1 MDIMKAKGILALTGE
16 NLRCA
21 AMPLGGIG
29 TGTIALGGDGLLKQ
43 WQITNTVKHRA
54 FVPNSF
60 FAVRTRILST
70 SNANPISRALICTK
84 PHDDIDFTPAKSVS
98 DHIITKNM
106 KEFVDKLPQVEN
118 IIFSGEYPISFLKFE
133 DKSLPIETSL
143 IAFTPFIP
151 LDSKN
156 SGIPVVVFQFH
167 VKNISNEPI
176 EVTLLG
182 NMFNFLGWDGL
193 KTIRGETHPHFG
205 GNYNIHKRV
214 SNWNALHLKSKT
226 LLKSDKR
233 YGDLTFAID
242 QHDAMV
248 SPQWENLDKFWSMF
262 SDTGVLSE
270 VDHNDISEYEKTWTG
285 SLAIKKVLNPGEK
298 KVINYCL
305 TWNFP
310 NRKIDWHLNKS
321 LINDDKTEYWV
332 GNRYNEWFQNSFETL
347 KYVQNNWEMLL
358 NYTTKFHEDFFS
370 SSIPHEIL
378 TSISATLST
387 IRTPTCFWIRD
398 GTFQGFEGC
407 HGASTRKSSGGCCPL
422 NCTHVWNYEFSLA
435 HLFPSLERT
444 MRETEFKMQHKLGYL
459 PHRTVI
465 PLYLPQFGEIP
476 DVGDVPP
483 AIDGMF
489 GMILK
494 IYRDFLITN
503 DRDFLKRSW
512 EYIEKLMNFIF
523 KEYENESDGL
533 ITKAQPNTYDCSI
546 YGLNTFISSL
556 NLIALLACE
565 QIALELDIK
574 NWAKICREKYNFMR
588 EVIDKECWNGE
599 YYIQKYDISEINK
612 FQYGIGCLSDQ
623 LIGQWWAF
631 HLGLGYIFPKAHVQQ
646 AIKSIVKY
654 NYKKTLNGLKQTPR
668 EFASN
673 YDSGLLTCSWP
684 NGGKPEIPTLYTDEV
699 WTGIEY
705 EVAALC
711 FYIGEIESGLKII
724 KAVRDRY
731 DGTHRN
737 PWNEVE
743 CGDHYVR
750 PMSSWTLLHS
760 LTGISYSS
768 KLHQLSLSP
777 KINQRDFR
785 SFFISN
791 SAWGNVY
798 QKIAQNMFTYS
809 ITISYGTLEL
819 SSITI
824 DLRDETKEVK
834 ISKSIVISEGK
845 YQNISVTQ
853 MLKGSIIEISFDET
867 LNLNEGHQLHLEFE

>member
-1 MDIMKAKGILALTGE
+1 
-16 NLRCA
+16 
-21 AMPLGGIG
+21 
-29 TGTIALGGDGLLKQ
+29 
-43 WQITNTVKHRA
+43 
-54 FVPNSF
+54 
-60 FAVRTRILST
+60 
-70 SNANPISRALICTK
+70 K
-84 PHDDIDFTPAKSVS
+84 PHDGIGFIPAKSVS
-98 DHIITKNM
+98 DHTIANNM
-106 KEFVDKLPQVEN
+106 KEFFNKLPQVEN
-118 IIFSGEYPISFLKFE
+118 IIYSGEYPISFLTFE
-133 DKSLPIETSL
+133 DEALPIETRL
-143 IAFTPFIP
+143 IAFNPFIP

-156 SGIPVVVFQFH
+156 SGIPVIIFQIH
-167 VKNISNEPI
+167 IKNISDAQI
-176 EVTLLG
+176 EATVLG
-182 NMFNFLGWDGL
+182 NLMNFLGWDGK
-193 KTIRGETHPHFG
+193 KTIRNESSPLFS
-205 GNYNIHKRV
+205 GNYNVQK
-214 SNWNALHLKSKT
+214 NLKSWKAIYMRSKT
-226 LLKSDKR
+226 LLKTDKR
-233 YGDLTFAID
+233 YGNLTFAID

-248 SPQWENLDKFWSMF
+248 SSQWENLENFWSTF
-262 SDTGVLSE
+262 SDTGVLFENKSG
-270 VDHNDISEYEKTWTG
+270 VISEYEKTWTG
-285 SLAIKKVLNPGEK
+285 SLATKIILNPGEK
-298 KVINYCL
+298 KVINFCL

-310 NRKIDWHLNKS
+310 NRKVDWHINTS
-321 LINDDKTEYWV
+321 LIREDKTEYWM
-332 GNRYNEWFQNSFETL
+332 GNRYNEWFKNSFETL

-358 NYTTKFHEDFFS
+358 DYTNKFHEDFYS
-370 SSIPHEIL
+370 STLPSEVL

-398 GTFQGFEGC
+398 GTFHGFEGC
-407 HGASTRKSSGGCCPL
+407 HGASTGKSSGGCCPL

-476 DVGDVPP
+476 DIGDVPP

-512 EYIEKLMNFIF
+512 VYIEKLMDFIF
-523 KEYENESDGL
+523 KEYENESDGM
-533 ITKAQPNTYDCSI
+533 ITRAQPNTYDCSI

-599 YYIQKYDISEINK
+599 YYIQKYDISEIKK
-612 FQYGIGCLSDQ
+612 FQYGTGCLSDQ

-631 HLGLGYIFPKAHVQQ
+631 HLGFGYIFPKTHVQQ

-654 NYKKTLNGLKQTPR
+654 NYKETLNGFKQTPR
-668 EFASN
+668 IFASN
-673 YDSGLLTCSWP
+673 YDSGLLVCSWP
-684 NGGKPEIPTLYTDEV
+684 NGGKPEVPTYYTDEV

-711 FYIGEIESGLKII
+711 FYTGVIESGLKII

-750 PMSSWTLLHS
+750 PMSSWTLLHA

-768 KLHQLSLSP
+768 KLNQLSVST
-777 KINQRDFR
+777 KINQRDFQ
-785 SFFISN
+785 SFFITN
-791 SAWGNVY
+791 SAWGKIS
-798 QKIAQNMFTYS
+798 QKITQKTLTCS

-819 SSITI
+819 SSIAI
-824 DLRDETKEVK
+824 DLKDIFHEGK
-834 ISKSIVISEGK
+834 ISKSTVISKGK
-845 YQNISVTQ
+845 YRDIRVTQ
-853 MLKGSIIEISFDET
+853 IFKGSIIEISLDE
-867 LNLNEGHQLHLEFE
+867 NLILDEGHQLLLEFD

>member
-1 MDIMKAKGILALTGE
+1 MKAKGILSLTGE
-16 NLRCA
+16 KLRCS
-21 AMPLGGIG
+21 AMPLGGVG

-43 WQITNTVKHRA
+43 WQITNTVTHKA

-60 FAVRTRILST
+60 FAVRTRTLNNSKEK
-70 SNANPISRALICTK
+70 PISRALICTK
-84 PHDDIDFTPAKSVS
+84 PHESIDFIPAKSVS
-98 DHIITKNM
+98 DHLITNTM
-106 KEFVDKLPQVEN
+106 KEFFNKLPQVEN
-118 IIFSGEYPISFLKFE
+118 IIFSGEYPISFLEFE

-143 IAFTPFIP
+143 IAFNPFIP

-156 SGIPVVVFQFH
+156 SGIPVIIFQIH
-167 VKNISNEPI
+167 IKNISNVQI
-176 EVTLLG
+176 EAIVLG
-182 NMFNFLGWDGL
+182 NFMNFLGWDGK
-193 KTIRGETHPHFG
+193 KTIRNESSPLFG
-205 GNYNIHKRV
+205 GNYNEQKNLNSWKAIYMR
-214 SNWNALHLKSKT
+214 SKT
-226 LLKSDKR
+226 LLKNDKR
-233 YGDLTFAID
+233 YGNLTFAID

-248 SPQWENLDKFWSMF
+248 SSQWENMDNFWSIF
-262 SDTGVLSE
+262 SDKGILLEDEHS
-270 VDHNDISEYEKTWTG
+270 DISEYEKTWTG
-285 SLAIKKVLNPGEK
+285 SLATKKVLNPGEE
-298 KVINYCL
+298 KVINFCL

-310 NRKIDWHLNKS
+310 NRKVDWHINKA
-321 LINDDKTEYWV
+321 LIDDDKTEYWM
-332 GNRYNEWFQNSFETL
+332 GNRYNEWFKNSFETL
-347 KYVQNNWEMLL
+347 KYVQKNWEMLL
-358 NYTTKFHEDFFS
+358 NYTNKFHNDFFS
-370 SSIPHEIL
+370 SSLPHEVL

-398 GTFQGFEGC
+398 GTFHGFEGC
-407 HGASTRKSSGGCCPL
+407 HGASTGKSSGGCCPL

-465 PLYLPQFGEIP
+465 PLYLPQFGEIA
-476 DVGDVPP
+476 DIGDVPP

-503 DRDFLKRSW
+503 DREFLKRSW
-512 EYIEKLMNFIF
+512 VYIEKLMDFIF
-523 KEYENESDGL
+523 REYENESDGL

-556 NLIALLACE
+556 NLVAFLVCE

-588 EVIDKECWNGE
+588 GVIDKECWNGE
-599 YYIQKYDISEINK
+599 YYIQKYDISEINE

-631 HLGLGYIFPKAHVQQ
+631 HLGLGYIFPKEHVHQ

-654 NYKKTLNGLKQTPR
+654 NYKETLNGLKQTPR

-684 NGGKPEIPTLYTDEV
+684 DGGKPEVPTLYTDEV

-711 FYIGEIESGLKII
+711 FYIGEIESGLRII

-750 PMSSWTLLHS
+750 AMSSWTLLHA
-760 LTGISYSS
+760 LTGISYSP
-768 KLHQLSLSP
+768 KLNQLSVSP
-777 KINQRDFR
+777 KINQRDFQ
-785 SFFISN
+785 SFFITN
-791 SAWGNVY
+791 SAWGKISQNIS
-798 QKIAQNMFTYS
+798 QKTFICS

-819 SSITI
+819 SSIKI
-824 DLRDETKEVK
+824 DLKNEFKEVK
-834 ISKSIVISEGK
+834 ISKSTIISEE
-845 YQNISVTQ
+845 YSQDVSVTQ
-853 MLKGSIIEISFDET
+853 ILNDSIIEILFDET
-867 LNLNEGHQLHLEFE
+867 LNLNEKHQLHLEFE

>member
-1 MDIMKAKGILALTGE
+1 MKSKGILSLTGE
-16 NLRCA
+16 KLRCS

-29 TGTIALGGDGLLKQ
+29 TGTVALGGDGLLKQ
-43 WQITNTVKHRA
+43 WQITNTVMHRA

-60 FAVRTRILST
+60 FAVRTRKLNN
-70 SNANPISRALICTK
+70 SNEKSISRALICTK
-84 PHDDIDFTPAKSVS
+84 PHDGINFIPAKSVS
-98 DHIITKNM
+98 DHTITNNM
-106 KEFVDKLPQVEN
+106 KDFFNKLPQVEN
-118 IIFSGEYPISFLKFE
+118 IIYSGEYPISFLKFE
-133 DKSLPIETSL
+133 DKALPIETRL
-143 IAFTPFIP
+143 IAFNPFIP

-156 SGIPVVVFQFH
+156 SGIPVIIFQIH
-167 VKNISNEPI
+167 IKNISDVQVEAT
-176 EVTLLG
+176 VLG
-182 NMFNFLGWDGL
+182 NLMNFLGWDGK
-193 KTIRGETHPHFG
+193 KTIRNESNPLFG
-205 GNYNIHKRV
+205 GNYNQQKNLKSWKAIYM
-214 SNWNALHLKSKT
+214 KSKT
-226 LLKSDKR
+226 LLKTDKR
-233 YGDLTFAID
+233 YGNLTFAID
-242 QHDAMV
+242 QNDAIV
-248 SPQWENLDKFWSMF
+248 STQWENLDNFWSTF
-262 SDTGVLSE
+262 SDTGALFENESG
-270 VDHNDISEYEKTWTG
+270 DRSEYEKTWTG
-285 SLAIKKVLNPGEK
+285 SLATKIVLNPNEK
-298 KVINYCL
+298 KVINFCF

-310 NRKIDWHLNKS
+310 NRKVDWHINKS
-321 LINDDKTEYWV
+321 LIDDDKTEYWT
-332 GNRYNEWFQNSFETL
+332 GNRYNEWFKNSFETL

-358 NYTTKFHEDFFS
+358 DYTNKFHEDFFS
-370 SSIPHEIL
+370 STLPPEVL

-398 GTFQGFEGC
+398 GTFHGFEGC
-407 HGASTRKSSGGCCPL
+407 HGASTGKSSGGCCPL

-465 PLYLPQFGEIP
+465 PLYLPQFGEVP
-476 DVGDVPP
+476 DIGDVPP

-503 DRDFLKRSW
+503 DRDFLKKSW
-512 EYIEKLMNFIF
+512 VYIEKLMDFIF
-523 KEYENESDGL
+523 KEYENESDGM
-533 ITKAQPNTYDCSI
+533 ITRAQPNTYDCSI

-556 NLIALLACE
+556 NLVALLACE

-574 NWAKICREKYNFMR
+574 KWAEVCREKYKFMR

-599 YYIQKYDISEINK
+599 YYIQKYDSLEINK

-654 NYKKTLNGLKQTPR
+654 NFKETLNGFKQTPR
-668 EFASN
+668 VFASN
-673 YDSGLLTCSWP
+673 YDSGLLVCSWP
-684 NGGKPEIPTLYTDEV
+684 NGGKPEVPTYYTDEV

-711 FYIGEIESGLKII
+711 FYIGEIESGLNII
-724 KAVRDRY
+724 KAVRERY

-750 PMSSWTLLHS
+750 PMSSWTLIHA

-768 KLHQLSLSP
+768 KLNQFSISP
-777 KINQRDFR
+777 KINQRNFQ
-785 SFFISN
+785 SFFITK
-791 SAWGNVY
+791 SAWGKISQIIT
-798 QKIAQNMFTYS
+798 QKMLICS

-819 SSITI
+819 SSIRI
-824 DLRDETKEVK
+824 DLTDEFSDVK
-834 ISKSIVISEGK
+834 ISKSMLIFEGK
-845 YQNISVTQ
+845 YLDVSVMQ
-853 MLKGSIIEISFDET
+853 ELKGSIIEISFDES
-867 LNLNEGHQLHLEFE
+867 LNLKEGQQLRLEFE

>member
-1 MDIMKAKGILALTGE
+1 MKAKGILSLTGKK
-16 NLRCA
+16 LRCS

-43 WQITNTVKHRA
+43 WQITNTVSHRA

-60 FAVRTRILST
+60 FAVRTRELNS
-70 SNANPISRALICTK
+70 SDEDSISRALICTK
-84 PHDDIDFTPAKSVS
+84 PHDGSDFIPAKSVN
-98 DHIITKNM
+98 DHIISNNM
-106 KEFVDKLPQVEN
+106 KEFFDKLPQVES

-133 DKSLPIETSL
+133 DKSLPIETNL
-143 IAFTPFIP
+143 IAFNPFIP

-156 SGIPVVVFQFH
+156 SGIPVIIFQIQI
-167 VKNISNEPI
+167 KNISDVQVEAT
-176 EVTLLG
+176 VLG
-182 NMFNFLGWDGL
+182 NFMNFLGWDGK
-193 KTIRGETHPHFG
+193 KTIRNESSPLFS
-205 GNYNIHKRV
+205 GNYNQQKE
-214 SNWNALHLKSKT
+214 LKSWKAIYMRSKT
-226 LLKSDKR
+226 LLKTDKR
-233 YGDLTFAID
+233 YGNLTFAID

-248 SPQWENLDKFWSMF
+248 SSQWENLDKFWSSF
-262 SDTGVLSE
+262 SDKGVLIKDE
-270 VDHNDISEYEKTWTG
+270 HGDISEYEKTWTG
-285 SLAIKKVLNPGEK
+285 SLATKKVLNPGEK
-298 KVINYCL
+298 KVINFCL

-310 NRKIDWHLNKS
+310 NRKVDWHINKS
-321 LINDDKTEYWV
+321 LIDDDKTEYWI
-332 GNRYNEWFQNSFETL
+332 GNRYNEWFKNSFETL
-347 KYVQNNWEMLL
+347 KYVEKNWEKLL
-358 NYTTKFHEDFFS
+358 NYTNKFHEDFFS
-370 SSIPHEIL
+370 SSLPHEVL

-398 GTFQGFEGC
+398 DTFHGFEGC
-407 HGASTRKSSGGCCPL
+407 HGASTGKSSGGCCPL

-435 HLFPSLERT
+435 HLFPSLERK

-465 PLYLPQFGEIP
+465 PLYLPQFGDVP
-476 DVGDVPP
+476 DIGDVPP

-494 IYRDFLITN
+494 IYRDFLITD

-512 EYIEKLMNFIF
+512 IYIEKLMDFIF
-523 KEYENESDGL
+523 KEYENESNGM

-556 NLIALLACE
+556 NLVALLACE

-574 NWAKICREKYNFMR
+574 KWAKICREKYNLIR

-646 AIKSIVKY
+646 AIKSIFKY
-654 NYKKTLNGLKQTPR
+654 NYKETFNGLKQTPR

-684 NGGKPEIPTLYTDEV
+684 NGGKPEIPTYYTDEI

-743 CGDHYVR
+743 CGDHYIR
-750 PMSSWTLLHS
+750 AMSSWTLLHA

-768 KLHQLSLSP
+768 KSNQLTISP
-777 KINQRDFR
+777 KINQRDFQ
-785 SFFISN
+785 SFFITK
-791 SAWGNVY
+791 SAWGKISQIAT
-798 QKIAQNMFTYS
+798 QKMLSCS

-819 SSITI
+819 NSITI
-824 DLRDETKEVK
+824 DLKEEFKEVK
-834 ISKSIVISEGK
+834 ISKSVYISKGK
-845 YQNISVTQ
+845 HQDVSVTQ
-853 MLKGSIIEISFDET
+853 IFNGSIIEISFDES
-867 LNLNEGHQLHLEFE
+867 LNLNEGHQLLLEFD

>member
-1 MDIMKAKGILALTGE
+1 MKAKGILSLTDE
-16 NLRCA
+16 KLRCS

-43 WQITNTVKHRA
+43 WQITNTIMHRA

-60 FAVRTRILST
+60 FAVRTRKMKN
-70 SNANPISRALICTK
+70 SNENSISRALICTK
-84 PHDDIDFTPAKSVS
+84 PHDGIDFIPAKSVS
-98 DHIITKNM
+98 DHIITNNM
-106 KEFVDKLPQVEN
+106 KEFFEKLPQVES
-118 IIFSGEYPISFLKFE
+118 IIYSGEYPISFLKFE
-133 DKSLPIETSL
+133 DKALPIETSL
-143 IAFTPFIP
+143 IAFNPFIP

-156 SGIPVVVFQFH
+156 SGIPVIVFQIH
-167 VKNISNEPI
+167 IKNISDVQVEAT
-176 EVTLLG
+176 VLG
-182 NMFNFLGWDGL
+182 NLMNFLGWDGK
-193 KTIRGETHPHFG
+193 KTIRNESSPLFG
-205 GNYNIHKRV
+205 GNYNKQKNLKSWKAIYM
-214 SNWNALHLKSKT
+214 KSKT
-226 LLKSDKR
+226 LLKNDKR
-233 YGDLTFAID
+233 YGNLTFAID

-248 SPQWENLDKFWSMF
+248 SSQWESLDKFWSIF
-262 SDTGVLSE
+262 SDTGELFENESG
-270 VDHNDISEYEKTWTG
+270 DISEYEKTWTG
-285 SLAIKKVLNPGEK
+285 SLATKKVLNPGEK
-298 KVINYCL
+298 KVINFCL
-305 TWNFP
+305 TWDFP
-310 NRKIDWHLNKS
+310 NRKVDWHINKS
-321 LINDDKTEYWV
+321 LINDDKTEYWT
-332 GNRYNEWFQNSFETL
+332 GNRYNEWFKNSFESL

-358 NYTTKFHEDFFS
+358 KFTNKFHEDFFS
-370 SSIPHEIL
+370 SSLPHEIL

-398 GTFQGFEGC
+398 GTFHGFEGC
-407 HGASTRKSSGGCCPL
+407 HGASTGKSSGGCCPL

-444 MRETEFKMQHKLGYL
+444 MRETEFKMQHNSGYL

-465 PLYLPQFGEIP
+465 PLYLPQFGEVP

-512 EYIEKLMNFIF
+512 VYIEKLMEFIL
-523 KEYENESDGL
+523 KEYENESDGM

-556 NLIALLACE
+556 NLVALLACE

-574 NWAKICREKYNFMR
+574 SWAYLCREKYNFMR
-588 EVIDKECWNGE
+588 EGIDKECWNGE
-599 YYIQKYDISEINK
+599 YYIQKYNNSEIKK
-612 FQYGIGCLSDQ
+612 FQYGTGCLSDQ

-631 HLGLGYIFPKAHVQQ
+631 HLGFGYIFPKAHVQQ

-654 NYKKTLNGLKQTPR
+654 NYKETLNGFKQTPR
-668 EFASN
+668 VFASN
-673 YDSGLLTCSWP
+673 YDSGLLVCSWP
-684 NGGKPEIPTLYTDEV
+684 NGGKPEIPTYYTDEV

-731 DGTHRN
+731 DGSHRN

-750 PMSSWTLLHS
+750 PMSSWTLLHA

-768 KLHQLSLSP
+768 KLNQLSISP
-777 KINQRDFR
+777 KINQRNFQ
-785 SFFISN
+785 SFFITN
-791 SAWGNVY
+791 SAWGKIS
-798 QKIAQNMFTYS
+798 QKITQKMLICS

-819 SSITI
+819 SSMTI
-824 DLRDETKEVK
+824 DLEDKFKEGK
-834 ISKSIVISEGK
+834 ISKSMLISEGK
-845 YQNISVTQ
+845 YQDIGVTQ
-853 MLKGSIIEISFDET
+853 MFKGSISEISFDET
-867 LNLNEGHQLHLEFE
+867 LNLNEGHQLLLEFD

>member
-1 MDIMKAKGILALTGE
+1 MKAKGILSLTGE
-16 NLRCA
+16 KLRCA

-43 WQITNTVKHRA
+43 WQITNTVTHKA

-60 FAVRTRILST
+60 FAVRTRT
-70 SNANPISRALICTK
+70 MSNSKEKPISRALMCTN
-84 PHDDIDFTPAKSVS
+84 PHDNNDFIPAKSVS
-98 DHIITKNM
+98 DHLITNTM
-106 KEFVDKLPQVEN
+106 KEFFNKLPQVEN

-143 IAFTPFIP
+143 IAFNPFIP

-156 SGIPVVVFQFH
+156 SGIPVIVFQIH
-167 VKNISNEPI
+167 IKNISDVQI
-176 EVTLLG
+176 EAIVLG
-182 NMFNFLGWDGL
+182 NFMNFLGWDGK
-193 KTIRGETHPHFG
+193 KTIRNESSPLFG
-205 GNYNIHKRV
+205 SNYNE
-214 SNWNALHLKSKT
+214 LKNLKSWKAIYMRSKT
-226 LLKSDKR
+226 LLKNDKR
-233 YGDLTFAID
+233 YGNLTFAID

-248 SPQWENLDKFWSMF
+248 SSQWENLDKFWSNF
-262 SDTGVLSE
+262 SDKGVLFE
-270 VDHNDISEYEKTWTG
+270 DDHSDISEYEKTWTG
-285 SLAIKKVLNPGEK
+285 SLATKKVLNPGEK
-298 KVINYCL
+298 KVINFCL
-305 TWNFP
+305 TWSFP
-310 NRKIDWHLNKS
+310 NRKVDWHINKA
-321 LINDDKTEYWV
+321 LIDDEKTEYWT
-332 GNRYNEWFQNSFETL
+332 GNRYNEWFKNSFETL
-347 KYVQNNWEMLL
+347 KYVQKNWEMLL
-358 NYTTKFHEDFFS
+358 NYTNEFHEVFFS
-370 SSIPHEIL
+370 SSLPHEVL
-378 TSISATLST
+378 TSVSATLST

-398 GTFQGFEGC
+398 GTFHGFEGC
-407 HGASTRKSSGGCCPL
+407 HGASTGKSSGGCCPL

-444 MRETEFKMQHKLGYL
+444 MRETEFKMQHKMGYL

-465 PLYLPQFGEIP
+465 PLYLPQFGEIA
-476 DVGDVPP
+476 DIGDVPP

-512 EYIEKLMNFIF
+512 VYIEKLMDFIF

-556 NLIALLACE
+556 NLVAFLACE

-588 EVIDKECWNGE
+588 KVIDKECWNGE

-631 HLGLGYIFPKAHVQQ
+631 HLGFGYIFPKDHVHQ

-654 NYKKTLNGLKQTPR
+654 NYKETLNGLKQTPR

-684 NGGKPEIPTLYTDEV
+684 NGGKHETPTLYTDEV

-711 FYIGEIESGLKII
+711 FYIGEIESGLNII
-724 KAVRDRY
+724 RAVRDRY

-750 PMSSWTLLHS
+750 AMSSWTILHA
-760 LTGISYSS
+760 LTGISYSP
-768 KLHQLSLSP
+768 KLYQISLAP
-777 KINQRDFR
+777 KINQRNFQ
-785 SFFISN
+785 SFFITK
-791 SAWGNVY
+791 SAWGKIS
-798 QKIAQNMFTYS
+798 QKITQKMLTCS
-809 ITISYGTLEL
+809 ITISYGTLKL
-819 SSITI
+819 SSIKI
-824 DLRDETKEVK
+824 DLKDDFKDVK
-834 ISKSIVISEGK
+834 ISKSVVISEGK
-845 YQNISVTQ
+845 YQDVGVTQ
-853 MLKGSIIEISFDET
+853 IFNGSIIEILFDET
-867 LNLNEGHQLHLEFE
+867 LNLNEKDQLRLEFE

>member
-1 MDIMKAKGILALTGE
+1 MKAKGILTLTGE
-16 NLRCA
+16 KLRCS

-60 FAVRTRILST
+60 FAVRTRTLNN
-70 SNANPISRALICTK
+70 SNENPISRALICTK
-84 PHDDIDFTPAKSVS
+84 VHDGIDFIPAKSVS
-98 DHIITKNM
+98 DHIITNNM
-106 KEFVDKLPQVEN
+106 KEFFDKLPQVED
-118 IIFSGEYPISFLKFE
+118 IVFDGEYPISFLKFE

-156 SGIPVVVFQFH
+156 SGIPVIIFQIH
-167 VKNISNEPI
+167 IKNISDFQVEAI
-176 EVTLLG
+176 VLG
-182 NMFNFLGWDGL
+182 NLMNFLGWDGI
-193 KTIRGETHPHFG
+193 KTIRNESSPLFG
-205 GNYNIHKRV
+205 GNYNEQKKLQSWKAICM
-214 SNWNALHLKSKT
+214 KSKT
-226 LLKSDKR
+226 LLKTDKR

-248 SPQWENLDKFWSMF
+248 SSQWENLDKFWSMF
-262 SDTGVLSE
+262 SDKGVLFE
-270 VDHNDISEYEKTWTG
+270 VEHGDISEYEKTWTG
-285 SLAIKKVLNPGEK
+285 SLAAKNVLNPGEN
-298 KVINYCL
+298 KVINFCL

-310 NRKIDWHLNKS
+310 NRIVDWHINKS
-321 LINDDKTEYWV
+321 LINDDKTEYWT
-332 GNRYNEWFQNSFETL
+332 GNRYNEWFKNSFDTL
-347 KYVQNNWEMLL
+347 KYVRNNWEMLL
-358 NYTTKFHEDFFS
+358 NYTTKFHKDFFS
-370 SSIPHEIL
+370 CSLPYDVL

-387 IRTPTCFWIRD
+387 IRTPTCFWNRD
-398 GTFQGFEGC
+398 GTFHGFEGC
-407 HGASTRKSSGGCCPL
+407 HGASTGKSSGGCCPL

-476 DVGDVPP
+476 DIGDVPP

-503 DRDFLKRSW
+503 DSDFLKRSW
-512 EYIEKLMNFIF
+512 VYIEKLMEFIF

-533 ITKAQPNTYDCSI
+533 ITRAQPNTYDCSI

-556 NLIALLACE
+556 NLVALLACE
-565 QIALELDIK
+565 RIALELD
-574 NWAKICREKYNFMR
+574 NNSWAKICREKYNFIR

-599 YYIQKYDISEINK
+599 YYIQIFNISEIKK

-631 HLGLGYIFPKAHVQQ
+631 NLGLGYIFPKAHVLQ
-646 AIKSIVKY
+646 AVKSIVKY
-654 NYKKTLNGLKQTPR
+654 NFKETLDGLKQTPR

-673 YDSGLLTCSWP
+673 YDSGLLNCSWP
-684 NGGKPEIPTLYTDEV
+684 NGGKPEVPTYYTDEV

-750 PMSSWTLLHS
+750 PMSSWTLLHA

-768 KLHQLSLSP
+768 KLNRLSLSP
-777 KINQRDFR
+777 KINQRDFQ
-785 SFFISN
+785 SFFITN
-791 SAWGNVY
+791 SAWGKVY
-798 QKIAQNMFTYS
+798 HKITQKRLKCSIA
-809 ITISYGTLEL
+809 ISYGTLEL

-824 DLRDETKEVK
+824 DIKGEFKELK

-845 YQNISVTQ
+845 YQDVIVKQ
-853 MLKGSIIEISFDET
+853 IFKDSIIKISFDES
-867 LNLNEGHQLHLEFE
+867 LNLNEKRQLRLEFEYV